1 MPKIHQNALSQDPY
15 PQWGLLVRGRRKGR
29 GPTPKAKRGV
39 ISPLPQSRLVEIN
52 TVKLEIPSMPS
63 WKYPH
68 LGLYGSF

>member
-1 MPKIHQNALSQDPY
+1 MGPTC
-15 PQWGLLVRGRRKGR
+15 KGKEEGE

-63 WKYPH
+63 WKYPQ
-68 LGLYGSF
+68 LGLYCSF